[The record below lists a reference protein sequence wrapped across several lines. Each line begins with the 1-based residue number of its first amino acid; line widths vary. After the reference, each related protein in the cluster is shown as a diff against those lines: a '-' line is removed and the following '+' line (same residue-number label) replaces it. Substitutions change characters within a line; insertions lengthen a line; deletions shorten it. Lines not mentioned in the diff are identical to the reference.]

1 MKIYLSLFISILIS
15 NIGLGQV
22 NTIIKSKDHKKVILT
37 ENKDLWRV
45 TLQNMEMP
53 NPDGIS
59 EKARLEKLK
68 RELSIKYPRKSIQY
82 NTTKSTDSL
91 PTIEIENGFEGNIYN
106 NRVPNDNT
114 LAISNNGILATGINS
129 IYLFYDTQNDSLIDQ
144 GTLHSFTTG
153 FPMFNTVSKYDPKFI
168 YDPNEDRFI
177 VTFLIGT
184 AYQNSNVCVA
194 FSSSNNPLDPWNVYL
209 LSGNPLGTNHWTDYP
224 AIALTDDELFITGNL
239 LQNGVSWQIG
249 FHQSLIW
256 QIDKFDGY
264 NGKPELDMQVW
275 SDIIDDTIPLRNI
288 HPAMGARGLR
298 GPKQYLLSNKNFSA
312 ESDTLYMIEITNT
325 LNSGQSSLNLT
336 RFSLSDHY
344 FMSPNGQQSIPKE
357 LATNDSRVLGAIID
371 DDWIQYVHH
380 SMDTTYGTS
389 GIYHGTIN
397 NYSSSPVINDT
408 TQVYNGSLINYNTY
422 VPSIYIDA
430 VIISDS
436 IMDYGYP
443 NIASTGINPNEK
455 ECIIGFNYTSPIDS
469 NGVACYYMNNNS
481 LYSERN
487 ILKRGDAPINSFVN
501 GTTDRW
507 GDYFGIQRL
516 YSEPCKVWMSG
527 MYGKINNNGSWI
539 SNIGVSE
546 PCNTPEVIASDSSFI
561 YGILFPNPSMDLTNF
576 DFTMN
581 ETMMVVIELFDIQ
594 GKLIKELY
602 HDSAKEGMN
611 RLSFN
616 SYYMKPGTYIL
627 RISSDKQILF
637 TEKLI
642 KSSSN

>member
-1 MKIYLSLFISILIS
+1 MKKFSLILFSLFATVFVM
-15 NIGLGQV
+15 GQKKTV
-22 NTIIKSKDHKKVILT
+22 LKSTDHSTIKLS
-37 ENKDLWRV
+37 ENKDLWSV
-45 TLQNMEMP
+45 SIQNMEMP
-53 NPDGIS
+53 DPNGNS
-59 EKARLEKLK
+59 EKAQLLKLK
-68 RELSIKYPRKSIQY
+68 QELSKKYPRKTIQNY
-82 NTTKSTDSL
+82 STKSSDPI
-91 PTIEIENGFEGNIYN
+91 PTVQIENGFEGNIYN

-114 LAISNNGILATGINS
+114 LAISNDGILATGINS
-129 IYLFYDTQNDSLIDQ
+129 RYMFYDTKNDSLIDE
-144 GTLHSFTTG
+144 GTLHSFASG
-153 FPMFNTVSKYDPKFI
+153 FSQFNTVSKYDPKFI

-184 AYQNSNVCVA
+184 AYQNSNICVA

-209 LSGNPLGTNHWTDYP
+209 LSGNPLGTDHWTDYP
-224 AIALTDDELFITGNL
+224 AISLTEEELFITGNL
-239 LQNGVSWQIG
+239 LENGVSWQIG
-249 FHQSLIW
+249 FQQSLIW

-264 NGKPELDMQVW
+264 NGENELDMQIW

-288 HPAMGARGLR
+288 HPAMGARGLG
-298 GPKQYLLSNKNFSA
+298 GPNQYLLSNKNFSA

-344 FMSPNGQQSIPKE
+344 FMSPNGQQTIAKE
-357 LATNDSRVLGAIID
+357 LATNDSRILGAIID

-380 SMDTTYGTS
+380 SMDTTYGTA
-389 GIYHGTIN
+389 GIYHGTIY
-397 NYSSSPVINDT
+397 NYSSIPVINDT
-408 TQVYNGSLINYNTY
+408 TQVYNGSLINYNT
-422 VPSIYIDA
+422 SIDING

-443 NIASTGINPNEK
+443 NIASTGINPNNM
-455 ECIIGFNYTSPIDS
+455 ECVIGYNYTSPIDS
-469 NGVACYYMNNNS
+469 NGIACYYMNNEQV
-481 LYSERN
+481 YSER
-487 ILKRGDAPINSFVN
+487 IVLKEGEAPINSFVN
-501 GTTDRW
+501 GNVDRW
-507 GDYFGIQRL
+507 GDYFGIQRM

-546 PCNTPEVIASDSSFI
+546 PCNAPNMITPESSFI
-561 YGILFPNPSMDLTNF
+561 NGILFPNPSMDLTNF

-581 ETMMVVIELFDIQ
+581 ETMMIIIELFDIQ

-627 RISSDKQILF
+627 RISSEEQTLF
-637 TEKLI
+637 TEKLL